1 MEQGKSIARQTFKG
15 VKSSEDDKLVPMH
28 GSGKEFDALVTTLK
42 QSIKDGVIDK
52 ENVHRL
58 AHGLGV
64 KPDEL
69 AQMIGLEGKED
80 IHALDQDESPEVH
93 TQAPEV
99 YEPKPFKDFR
109 SETQN
114 RLPFNEQV
122 GMSSQEINQIR
133 ADMRRSGAS
142 SQEINARLTELRRLS
157 RSRGSSTSVA
167 AAGKSAAGA
176 LTGAMHDPMIQ
187 RRLKMLNQRGK
198 RGR

>member
-1 MEQGKSIARQTFKG
+1 MEQGKSLERQTFKG

-28 GSGKEFDALVTTLK
+28 GSGKEFDALITTLK

-58 AHGLGV
+58 SHGLGM

-69 AQMIGLEGKED
+69 AQKLGLSGKDD
-80 IHALDQDESPEVH
+80 IHAEDQDESPEVH
-93 TQAPEV
+93 AQAPEV

-122 GMSSQEINQIR
+122 GIRSQEINQIR

-142 SQEINARLTELRRLS
+142 TQEINARLTDLRRLS
-157 RSRGSSTSVA
+157 RSRGSATSVA
-167 AAGKSAAGA
+167 AAGKSAASA

-187 RRLKMLNQRGK
+187 RRLRMLKQRG
-198 RGR
+198 R

>member
-1 MEQGKSIARQTFKG
+1 MEQGKSLARQTFKG

-28 GSGKEFDALVTTLK
+28 GSGKEFDALITTLK

-58 AHGLGV
+58 SHGLGM

-69 AQMIGLEGKED
+69 AQKLGLSGKDD
-80 IHALDQDESPEVH
+80 IHAEDQDESPEVH

-99 YEPKPFKDFR
+99 LEPKPFKDFR
-109 SETQN
+109 AETQN

-122 GMSSQEINQIR
+122 GMSTQEINQIR

-142 SQEINARLTELRRLS
+142 TQEINARLTDLRRLS
-157 RSRGSSTSVA
+157 RSRGSATSVA

-176 LTGAMHDPMIQ
+176 LTGTMHDPMIQ
-187 RRLKMLNQRGK
+187 RRLRMLKQRG
-198 RGR
+198 R

>member
-1 MEQGKSIARQTFKG
+1 MEQGKSLAAQSFKG
-15 VKSSEDDKLVPMH
+15 VKSSEDDKRVPMH
-28 GSGKEFDALVTTLK
+28 GTGKEFDALITTLK

-58 AHGLGV
+58 SHGLGM

-69 AQMIGLEGKED
+69 AQKLGLSGKDD
-80 IHALDQDESPEVH
+80 IHAEDQDESPEVH
-93 TQAPEV
+93 AQGPEV
-99 YEPKPFKDFR
+99 LEPKPFKDFR
-109 SETQN
+109 AETQN

-122 GMSSQEINQIR
+122 GMSTQEINQIR

-142 SQEINARLTELRRLS
+142 TQEINARLTDLRRLS
-157 RSRGSSTSVA
+157 RSRGSATSVA

-187 RRLKMLNQRGK
+187 RRLRMLKQRG
-198 RGR
+198 R

>member
-1 MEQGKSIARQTFKG
+1 MEQGKSLARQTFKG

-28 GSGKEFDALVTTLK
+28 GSGKEFDALITTLK

-58 AHGLGV
+58 SHGLGM

-69 AQMIGLEGKED
+69 AQKLGLSGKDD
-80 IHALDQDESPEVH
+80 IHAEDQDESPEVH
-93 TQAPEV
+93 AQAPEV

-122 GMSSQEINQIR
+122 GIRSQEINQIR

-142 SQEINARLTELRRLS
+142 TQEINARLTDLRRLS
-157 RSRGSSTSVA
+157 RSRGSATSVA

-187 RRLKMLNQRGK
+187 RRLRMLKQRG
-198 RGR
+198 R

>member
-1 MEQGKSIARQTFKG
+1 MEQGKSLARQTFKG

-28 GSGKEFDALVTTLK
+28 GSGKEFDALITTLK

-58 AHGLGV
+58 SHGLGM

-69 AQMIGLEGKED
+69 AQKLGLSGKDD
-80 IHALDQDESPEVH
+80 IHAEDQDESPEVH
-93 TQAPEV
+93 AQAPEV
-99 YEPKPFKDFR
+99 LEPQPFKDFR
-109 SETQN
+109 AETQN

-122 GMSSQEINQIR
+122 GMSTQEINQIR

-142 SQEINARLTELRRLS
+142 TQEINARLTDLRRLS
-157 RSRGSSTSVA
+157 RSRGSATSVA

-187 RRLKMLNQRGK
+187 RRLRMLKQRG
-198 RGR
+198 R

>member
-1 MEQGKSIARQTFKG
+1 MEQGKSLARQTFKG

-114 RLPFNEQV
+114 RLPFSEQV

-133 ADMRRSGAS
+133 GDMRRSGAS
-142 SQEINARLTELRRLS
+142 SSEINTRVNELRRLS
-157 RSRGSSTSVA
+157 RSSGGRTSVA
-167 AAGKSAAGA
+167 SAGKSASTA
-176 LTGAMHDPMIQ
+176 LSSAMHDPQIQ
-187 RRLKMLNQRGK
+187 RRMKLLRTKTK
-198 RGR
+198 

>member
-1 MEQGKSIARQTFKG
+1 MEQGKSLARQTFKG

-28 GSGKEFDALVTTLK
+28 GSGKEFDALITTLK

-58 AHGLGV
+58 SHGLGM

-69 AQMIGLEGKED
+69 AQKLGLSGKDD
-80 IHALDQDESPEVH
+80 IHAEDQDESPEVH
-93 TQAPEV
+93 AQAPEV

-122 GMSSQEINQIR
+122 GIRSQEINQIR

-142 SQEINARLTELRRLS
+142 TQEINARLTDLRRLS
-157 RSRGSSTSVA
+157 RSRGSATSVA
-167 AAGKSAAGA
+167 AAGKSAASA

-187 RRLKMLNQRGK
+187 RRLRMLKQRG
-198 RGR
+198 R

>member
-1 MEQGKSIARQTFKG
+1 MEQGKSLARQTFKG

-28 GSGKEFDALVTTLK
+28 GSGKEFDALITTLK

-58 AHGLGV
+58 SHGLGM

-69 AQMIGLEGKED
+69 AQKLGLSGKDD
-80 IHALDQDESPEVH
+80 IHAEDQDESPEVH
-93 TQAPEV
+93 AQAPEV
-99 YEPKPFKDFR
+99 LEPKPFKDFR
-109 SETQN
+109 AETQN

-122 GMSSQEINQIR
+122 GIRSQEINQIR

-142 SQEINARLTELRRLS
+142 TQEINARLTDLRRLS
-157 RSRGSSTSVA
+157 RSRGSATSVA
-167 AAGKSAAGA
+167 AAGKSAASA

-187 RRLKMLNQRGK
+187 RRLRMLKQRG
-198 RGR
+198 R

>member
-1 MEQGKSIARQTFKG
+1 MEQGKSLARQTFKG

-28 GSGKEFDALVTTLK
+28 GSGKEFDALITTLK

-58 AHGLGV
+58 SHGLGM

-69 AQMIGLEGKED
+69 AQKLGLSGKDD
-80 IHALDQDESPEVH
+80 IHAEDQDESPEVH
-93 TQAPEV
+93 AQAPEV
-99 YEPKPFKDFR
+99 LEPKPFKDFR
-109 SETQN
+109 AETQN

-142 SQEINARLTELRRLS
+142 TQEINARLTDLRRLS
-157 RSRGSSTSVA
+157 RSRGSATSVA

-187 RRLKMLNQRGK
+187 RRLRMLKQRG
-198 RGR
+198 R